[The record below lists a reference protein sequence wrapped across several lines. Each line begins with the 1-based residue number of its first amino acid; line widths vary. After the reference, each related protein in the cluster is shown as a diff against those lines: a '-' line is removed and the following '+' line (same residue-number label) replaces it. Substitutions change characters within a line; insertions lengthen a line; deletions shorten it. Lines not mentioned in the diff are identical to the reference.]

1 MPRIQTLHELSK
13 NGSQGAVDETF
24 GYVVSAIANTTVAGL
39 TEAAARLTG
48 TNVRESM
55 TPGFLSSMFATV
67 KDLFRKEWM
76 IPCIGV
82 RVVL

>member
-1 MPRIQTLHELSK
+1 M
-13 NGSQGAVDETF
+13 

-39 TEAAARLTG
+39 TETVARFAG
-48 TNVRESM
+48 TNIKESVV
-55 TPGFLSSMFATV
+55 PGFVSSTFATI
-67 KDLFRKEWM
+67 KDLFRREWM